1 MARGDGELGF
11 GDPTSCRSSVWAI
24 DGRQRTKAFRT
35 RSEADRYRSLLL
47 ASVRNGEQF
56 DDTTGEPTSW
66 APSLPDTNVCTW
78 VRRWLKSEW
87 MEWQPRTWAS
97 AVESLAKFVIIAVDG
112 AAGRHETELRRYLKT
127 ALRPDVKV
135 RDARWEAWLEEHSVG
150 LRSLNRTA
158 IADIDRKLGLRL
170 DGTALAATTANRTRI
185 VCRACVSAAVF
196 AGAITGDPWPARS
209 LTRSRRKVARRR
221 RSVDPRRLPDPVTM
235 ARAIEALRSHQP
247 GSDSYRV
254 MTAVAY
260 YAGLRPSE
268 VVMLRVGALEL
279 PSTGWGKLHVV
290 EADISFDEP
299 GEPKTGPR
307 VVPIPPVLVETL
319 DKWIADHGFV
329 DDNQLLFRTRSGSR
343 PNQSNWS
350 RAWHRALAAIGH
362 PPLRV
367 YDCRHA
373 AATTWLR
380 SGLPLGE
387 TARRLGHSVET
398 LVANYV
404 GALNDEE
411 SVGNTKVERFLDGM
425 SDR

>member
-1 MARGDGELGF
+1 
-11 GDPTSCRSSVWAI
+11 
-24 DGRQRTKAFRT
+24 
-35 RSEADRYRSLLL
+35 
-47 ASVRNGEQF
+47 
-56 DDTTGEPTSW
+56 
-66 APSLPDTNVCTW
+66 
-78 VRRWLKSEW
+78 
-87 MEWQPRTWAS
+87 
-97 AVESLAKFVIIAVDG
+97 
-112 AAGRHETELRRYLKT
+112 
-127 ALRPDVKV
+127 
-135 RDARWEAWLEEHSVG
+135 
-150 LRSLNRTA
+150 
-158 IADIDRKLGLRL
+158 
-170 DGTALAATTANRTRI
+170 
-185 VCRACVSAAVF
+185 
-196 AGAITGDPWPARS
+196 
-209 LTRSRRKVARRR
+209 
-221 RSVDPRRLPDPVTM
+221 
-235 ARAIEALRSHQP
+235 
-247 GSDSYRV
+247 
-254 MTAVAY
+254 
-260 YAGLRPSE
+260 
-268 VVMLRVGALEL
+268 MLRVGALEL

-307 VVPIPPVLVETL
+307 IVPIPPVLVETL